1 MDFGLA
7 FMTPRP
13 QTVNLACKQKC
24 HRMSSVHANTDRGFK
39 SYFVIFCEFFGNVF
53 EFVDKAQIKV
63 HSQTKGAYLGC
74 KAVEKT
80 SIIRTDS

>member
-39 SYFVIFCEFFGNVF
+39 SYFVIFCEFLGNSKQ
-53 EFVDKAQIKV
+53 ETRR
-63 HSQTKGAYLGC
+63 TKGAYLGC

-80 SIIRTDS
+80 LIIRTDS